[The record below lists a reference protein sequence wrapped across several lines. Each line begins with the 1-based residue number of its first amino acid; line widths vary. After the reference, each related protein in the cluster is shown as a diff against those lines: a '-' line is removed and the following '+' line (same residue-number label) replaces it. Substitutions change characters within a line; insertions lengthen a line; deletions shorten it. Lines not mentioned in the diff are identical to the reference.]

1 MRILDGMARHV
12 SEIMNAELFFIRA
25 GDPVD
30 MALLGILSLGITAAP
45 VVDSDKRPLG
55 VVSLRDLVGA
65 SGGSVG
71 ERMTSP
77 ADTVRDDTP
86 IDEAARA
93 LAERDRHR
101 FVVVDADGRA
111 VGVVSSLDLLRAV
124 LALPPRHPAAFPH
137 QDAAGVSWTDPF
149 ELDLEQTDEAPAG
162 PGLLV
167 LLYDAPGRRTQPVWA
182 EASRDVRL
190 RLHELLAEP
199 HAQDAWL
206 RNVLEHDTAHLR
218 VKTAA
223 ILDPVSRGTA
233 LDRALAEI
241 AATREPSR

>member
-1 MRILDGMARHV
+1 MARRV
-12 SEIMNAELFFIRA
+12 DEIMNAELFFIRP

-45 VVDSDKRPLG
+45 VVDPERRPVG

-65 SGGSVG
+65 SGVSVG

-77 ADTVRDDTP
+77 ADTVPGDMP

-93 LAERDRHR
+93 LAQRDRHR
-101 FVVVDADGRA
+101 FVVVDAEGRA
-111 VGVVSSLDLLRAV
+111 AGVVSSLDLLRAV
-124 LALPPRHPAAFPH
+124 LGLPPRHPAAFPH
-137 QDAAGVSWTDPF
+137 QDAAGVSWSDPF
-149 ELDLEQTDEAPAG
+149 ALELEATSAAPDG

-167 LLYDAPGRRTQPVWA
+167 LLHDAPGRTTRPVWA
-182 EASRDVRL
+182 EASRNVRV
-190 RLHELLAEP
+190 RLHELLAAP
-199 HAQDAWL
+199 HEADPWL
-206 RNVLEHDTAHLR
+206 RRILEHDTAHLR

-223 ILDPVSRGTA
+223 VLDPVSRGTA

-241 AATREPSR
+241 AAARGPAQA